1 MNLTSER
8 LAVLGDVTRHQNTRT
23 YEVGKRLQLSR
34 KTVDRVLQK
43 RVAGPDADRA
53 GRAPLVGYTS
63 MNERQVRALHG

>member
-34 KTVDRVLQK
+34 KTVDPVLQSEWPDPTPI
-43 RVAGPDADRA
+43 GPG
-53 GRAPLVGYTS
+53 GRGWCGIPP
-63 MNERQVRALHG
+63 